1 MGTISRAAIYGTS
14 RDQPATVSEV
24 NGGDQTG
31 LAQSAAGAAVAA
43 PGGAAE
49 AANGSTAAV
58 NWIAVALLFVVIRV
72 IWELSGGD

>member
-24 NGGDQTG
+24 NG
-31 LAQSAAGAAVAA
+31 QSQERLEQSSTGAAVAA
-43 PGGAAE
+43 PGGATE
-49 AANGSTAAV
+49 AAGGSTAAV
-58 NWIAVALLFVVIRV
+58 NWIAVALVFVVIRV